1 MAVEMGGGGGGG
13 TLSEIYQSAKKLLLR
28 SRDGLERLERLEY
41 SSTSASIDS
50 PELSFSVKKDI
61 SQILSLCA
69 DMDRLWRSV
78 SAKSQRDLWKRFSLL
93 SLSFSLPTIVLSI

>member
-1 MAVEMGGGGGGG
+1 MGSGGGGG

-28 SRDGLERLERLEY
+28 SRDGLESFEY
-41 SSTSASIDS
+41 SSTSASAAIDY

-69 DMDRLWRSV
+69 DMDRLWRSIA
-78 SAKSQRDLWKRFSLL
+78 SKSQRDLWKRFSLL
-93 SLSFSLPTIVLSI
+93 SLSLHKRSFDLIL